1 VERTPALLQLA
12 LVYVVV
18 AMWPYDLFII
28 LLLLGLLGVMLVITN
43 RLVEFSQKK
52 SDLNDSKVIPHKK

>member
-1 VERTPALLQLA
+1 VERTPVLLQLA

>member
-1 VERTPALLQLA
+1 VLLQLA

-28 LLLLGLLGVMLVITN
+28 LLLLGLLGVMLVIPN

-52 SDLNDSKVIPHKK
+52 VT